1 MTEAPTISAEKPK
14 ILVIDDSE
22 VDRELSTLMLEENGF
37 AVVALNQA
45 NQCMEAIANEKP
57 NLVLLDIMMPGVDG
71 NQALQQIRQKY
82 SQVELPVIMATSKSD
97 ASDVIAALN
106 GGAND
111 YVVKPIQFEIALRRI
126 QTHLTMAKQS
136 RTMVQASELM
146 SINAMISTYNH
157 EINNPLAIAIG
168 ALSPVKKRYPED
180 PGLLK
185 IEKALW
191 RISDIIKKTN
201 EILQNGKVKY
211 TYYADKSKMVSLQ
224 GEDPKKSQNDEGK
237 T

>member
-97 ASDVIAALN
+97 A
-106 GGAND
+106 
-111 YVVKPIQFEIALRRI
+111 
-126 QTHLTMAKQS
+126 
-136 RTMVQASELM
+136 
-146 SINAMISTYNH
+146 
-157 EINNPLAIAIG
+157 
-168 ALSPVKKRYPED
+168 
-180 PGLLK
+180 
-185 IEKALW
+185 
-191 RISDIIKKTN
+191 
-201 EILQNGKVKY
+201 
-211 TYYADKSKMVSLQ
+211 
-224 GEDPKKSQNDEGK
+224 
-237 T
+237 